1 MKTSRK
7 QLLKRL
13 GCAFLAFVMVLGTV
27 LTIPFVFELPIF
39 AAADETFT
47 SGAVLIDYHYN
58 GKNILI
64 RGDKVFSVTVV
75 GATGVNIIFEN
86 VKMDRRYES
95 DKNGA
100 TIPGLYDVSRALRW
114 QSSANSQYYIS
125 TSPLLITKNSSVTV
139 AFRGENNFYA
149 GTNNCTVN
157 ESNVYTA
164 SQSGGGMAGVQ
175 VDAGSSLTIAP
186 SSGVLNA
193 YGGYYVDDDNSNN
206 VPNTTLYKE
215 DGNGYGYP
223 TGSWQNNTGGGAG
236 IGGGATDLVGTASS
250 KDYTA
255 GTPGTITINGGIINA
270 FGGHGAAG
278 IGGGINGAATSSNS
292 KITIHGGTVTAK
304 GGRWAAGIG
313 DGDSLQANYTTC
325 FTNSYTIEINGGTV
339 EAIGGVA
346 CPGIGTTD
354 NISGGD
360 GLGGR
365 LSNSGLSIYLYG
377 GSVRARSGYPDG
389 FNPTT
394 GVNTKKKTSAAAAV
408 GAGNDTKMGAQSIY
422 IKSGMEIIASG
433 FGNYAINEDGTRGA
447 NSETT
452 PNITAEQ
459 ARLYNGRFPDLT
471 SKDNRVFTLYKEM
484 RELITVTHDGKKYE
498 GECIK
503 FISQPTDGT
512 AGDIYYYDS
521 DEMILLDKDKTVI
534 AWGHED
540 QQRILDCFS
549 KNHLTIYAEEGKSTV
564 IKTVTAPSYFR
575 SIALTL
581 PDPAEHGGLYA
592 LRIPTSQVTSDVTLP
607 TDHIDVTISATTD
620 QNIWGKITYPCQY
633 NTKLDAVSSSFL
645 KVDAYRQT
653 TNDQSNGMI
662 GEAFQRSVFAYTVYL
677 DRNVSSVWIYAL
689 FLKEAKVEYDVEYEV
704 LLTSGSQ
711 KKAEKAEWIKKTGND
726 GFVYGYIS
734 EEVAMQ
740 GDRMDVLI
748 RKTDT
753 GGEANLTAHP
763 IIYKITF
770 IRKAEYT
777 IQLPDLNKIYDGR
790 TVSPNVTASM
800 VVDQDGEAVE
810 TVTQE
815 DLDKIRFSYQR
826 TNGTITEDCSAPKNA
841 GTYQVTAVI
850 EAESYTATSAVTPF
864 TISKKTLT
872 VSRIENYLTYIKKAD
887 LDKWTANGTKTHPLD
902 STGLV
907 VLNGVVSGDQVSVTV
922 GSAYYNDLTVGYG
935 PQKITLEN
943 VTLSGNSED
952 EQNYTIKPTQKV
964 FGQISYNLTGAIFRK
979 ADGDSAW
986 DKFYP
991 TDSKTPVTGDSAD
1004 YHSPIDKDGK
1014 FTSHVEYIYARTQGK
1029 GERGAVYAMELEFG
1043 NMQFVY
1049 TEKVWNPDTMEYEE
1063 AEDGSSFWIGFDGKN
1078 NHVTVINRSNKA
1090 VGCTVTAKIDFLH
1103 ENHGSGN
1110 SGIGVGVY
1118 NSNDSTDTT
1127 NISGVSQAV
1136 PAATA
1141 GDHKNY
1147 GEVGTKQFFIRLTGV
1162 PALVDGGDYTSVG
1175 NLTVKFSTT

>member
-13 GCAFLAFVMVLGTV
+13 GCAILAFVMVLGTV

-39 AAADETFT
+39 AAADETFD
-47 SGAVLIDYHYN
+47 SGAVLIDSHYN

-64 RGDKVFSVTVV
+64 RGKDVFSVTVV
-75 GATGVNIIFEN
+75 GATGVNIIFED
-86 VKMDRRYES
+86 VTMDRRYGTDEKKGS
-95 DKNGA
+95 
-100 TIPGLYDVSRALRW
+100 TIPGLYDVSVALGW

-125 TSPLLITKNSSVTV
+125 TSPLFITKNSSVTV

-157 ESNVYTA
+157 NSNVYTA
-164 SQSGGGMAGVQ
+164 KVDGGGMAGVQ

-223 TGSWQNNTGGGAG
+223 AGSWQNHTGGGAG
-236 IGGGATDLVGTASS
+236 IGGGATDLVEQASS

-270 FGGHGAAG
+270 YGGHQAAG
-278 IGGGINGAATSSNS
+278 IGGGVNGAATST
-292 KITIHGGTVTAK
+292 KITINGGTVTAK

-313 DGDSLQANYTTC
+313 DGDSLQENYTTC

-354 NISGGD
+354 NISGGE

-365 LSNSGLSIYLYG
+365 LSNSGLLIHLYG

-394 GVNTKKKTSAAAAV
+394 GVNTKNKTSAAAAV
-408 GAGNDTKMGAQSIY
+408 GAGNDTKMVAQTIY
-422 IKSGMEIIASG
+422 IKSGIEIIASG

-447 NSETT
+447 DSETT

-471 SKDNRVFTLYKEM
+471 SKDNRVFTLYEEM
-484 RELITVTHDGKKYE
+484 RELITVTHNGKKYE
-498 GECIK
+498 DECIK
-503 FISQPTDGT
+503 FISQPTNGT

-521 DEMILLDKDKTVI
+521 DEMVLLDKDKNVI

-607 TDHIDVTISATTD
+607 PDHIDVTISAAND

-645 KVDAYRQT
+645 KVDAYNQA

-689 FLKEAKVEYDVEYEV
+689 FLKEENVTYKVS
-704 LLTSGSQ
+704 LTNASQ
-711 KKAEKAEWIKKTGND
+711 TDPYLYFITGND
-726 GFVYGYIS
+726 GFSYGYIS

-748 RKTDT
+748 RKTDS

-777 IQLPDLNKIYDGR
+777 IQLPKLDKIYDGR

-800 VVDQDGEAVE
+800 VVDQYGEAVE

-826 TNGTITEDCSAPKNA
+826 INGTISTEDCSAPKNA

-872 VSRIENYLTYIKKAD
+872 VSRIENYLTYVTRSELEEWK
-887 LDKWTANGTKTHPLD
+887 NEGTTHPLD
-902 STGLV
+902 VAKLGLI
-907 VLNGVVSGDQVSVTV
+907 VLDGVVNGDIVDVSVTK
-922 GSAYYNDLTVGYG
+922 AEYNDLSIGYSSN
-935 PQKITLEN
+935 KITLTG
-943 VTLSGNSED
+943 VTLTGD
-952 EQNYTIKPTQKV
+952 GKDNYTIGSTQTV
-964 FGQISYNLTGAIFRK
+964 FGQINYRLDGSIFRK
-979 ADGDSAW
+979 PDGSSSTW

-991 TDSKTPVTGDSAD
+991 IDSDSPVNDGNKD
-1004 YHSPIDKDGK
+1004 YHSPKDEDGK

-1162 PALVDGGDYTSVG
+1162 PVLVDGGDYTSVG

>member
-1 MKTSRK
+1 
-7 QLLKRL
+7 
-13 GCAFLAFVMVLGTV
+13 
-27 LTIPFVFELPIF
+27 
-39 AAADETFT
+39 
-47 SGAVLIDYHYN
+47 
-58 GKNILI
+58 
-64 RGDKVFSVTVV
+64 
-75 GATGVNIIFEN
+75 
-86 VKMDRRYES
+86 
-95 DKNGA
+95 
-100 TIPGLYDVSRALRW
+100 
-114 QSSANSQYYIS
+114 
-125 TSPLLITKNSSVTV
+125 
-139 AFRGENNFYA
+139 
-149 GTNNCTVN
+149 
-157 ESNVYTA
+157 
-164 SQSGGGMAGVQ
+164 MAGVQ
-175 VDAGSSLTIAP
+175 VDAGSSLTIAS
-186 SSGVLNA
+186 SSGVLSA
-193 YGGYYVDDDNSNN
+193 HGGHYVVGDNSNN
-206 VPNTTLYKE
+206 VPNTKLYE
-215 DGNGYGYP
+215 GDGGGYGYP
-223 TGSWQNNTGGGAG
+223 AGSSQNKTGGGAG
-236 IGGGATDLVGTASS
+236 IGGGATGLVGDANS
-250 KDYTA
+250 KDYIA
-255 GTPGTITINGGIINA
+255 GTPGTITIKGGIINA

-278 IGGGINGAATSSNS
+278 IGGGINGAATSTQ
-292 KITIHGGTVTAK
+292 ITITGGTVTAK

-313 DGDSLQANYTTC
+313 DGDSLQANYATC

-354 NISGGD
+354 NISAGSDAAGQF
-360 GLGGR
+360 
-365 LSNSGLSIYLYG
+365 STSGLSIHLNG

-447 NSETT
+447 DSETT

-471 SKDNRVFTLYKEM
+471 SKDNRVFTLYEEM
-484 RELITVTHDGKKYE
+484 RELITVTHDEKKYE

-503 FISQPTDGT
+503 FISQPTDGS
-512 AGDIYYYDS
+512 AGAIYYYDS
-521 DEMILLDKDKTVI
+521 DEMILLDKDKNVI

-540 QQRILDCFS
+540 QRLILDYFS

-564 IKTVTAPSYFR
+564 IKSVTAPSYFR

-607 TDHIDVTISATTD
+607 PDHIDVTISATTD

-633 NTKLDAVSSSFL
+633 NTKLDAVSFSFL
-645 KVDAYRQT
+645 KVDAYRQAT
-653 TNDQSNGMI
+653 TDQSNGMI
-662 GEAFQRSVFAYTVYL
+662 GEAYQRSVFAYTVYL

-689 FLKEAKVEYDVEYEV
+689 FLKEEKVEYDVEYEV
-704 LLTSGSQ
+704 LLPGGSQ
-711 KKAEKAEWIKKTGND
+711 KKAERIEKTGND
-726 GFVYGYIS
+726 GFVYAYIS

-777 IQLPDLNKIYDGR
+777 INLPNLDKIYDGR

-826 TNGTITEDCSAPKNA
+826 INGTISTEDCSAPKNA
-841 GTYQVTAVI
+841 GAYQVTAVI

-864 TISKKTLT
+864 TISKKKLT

-887 LDKWTANGTKTHPLD
+887 LDKWTADGTKTHPLENG
-902 STGLV
+902 TGLV

-922 GSAYYNDLTVGYG
+922 GSAYYNDLSVGYG
-935 PQKITLEN
+935 TQKITLEK
-943 VTLSGNSED
+943 VTLSGKSED
-952 EQNYTIKPTQKV
+952 EQNYTIDSTQTV

-991 TDSKTPVTGDSAD
+991 TDSKTPVTDGSAD
-1004 YHSPIDKDGK
+1004 YHSPKNDDGY
-1014 FTSHVEYIYARTQGK
+1014 TSHVEYIYARTQGK

-1118 NSNDSTDTT
+1118 NSNNSTDTT